1 MPTLVSI
8 SFLLETMFYWIIFVI
23 FVILIIIL
31 LDFIFIVILI
41 NCQSYLYYILIV
53 IFKKVSQISYLF
65 MQHQMTIFNF
75 LKKCKNN

>member
-53 IFKKVSQISYLF
+53 IFKKVSRISYLF
-65 MQHQMTIFNF
+65 MQHRKTIFNF